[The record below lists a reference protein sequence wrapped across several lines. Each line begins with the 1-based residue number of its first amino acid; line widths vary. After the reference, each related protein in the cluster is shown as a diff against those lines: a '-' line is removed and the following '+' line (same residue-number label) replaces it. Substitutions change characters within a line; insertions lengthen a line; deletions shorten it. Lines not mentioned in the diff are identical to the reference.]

1 MAEVAQQVPMPLATN
16 MCTTSWA
23 DIPETV
29 ERGSIHILL
38 SDHHL
43 WGGLAATVK
52 LAQLCRVF
60 GWGVSMHSNSHL
72 GIQPDGDGA
81 RRGGD
86 PQPHLRLRHALSVAG
101 GGGDRRRQ
109 AAVRGGHIVID
120 DTPGLGV
127 ELDEDALARLHE
139 QYQRAGLAKRDD
151 VAEMQKIEPG
161 WQPVRW

>member
-1 MAEVAQQVPMPLATN
+1 LATN
-16 MCTTSWA
+16 MCTTSWS

-29 ERGSIHILL
+29 ERSSISILL

-72 GIQPDGDGA
+72 GISLMAMAHVAAAIPNLTYACDTHYPWQVEEVIVGGKRQFTDGT
-81 RRGGD
+81 
-86 PQPHLRLRHALSVAG
+86 LAL
-101 GGGDRRRQ
+101 
-109 AAVRGGHIVID
+109 D

-139 QYQRAGLAKRDD
+139 QYLTCGLAKRDD
-151 VAEMQKIEPG
+151 VAEMQKIQPG
-161 WQPVRW
+161 WQPVRY

>member
-1 MAEVAQQVPMPLATN
+1 MP
-16 MCTTSWA
+16 
-23 DIPETV
+23 
-29 ERGSIHILL
+29 
-38 SDHHL
+38 
-43 WGGLAATVK
+43 TVK

-72 GIQPDGDGA
+72 GISLMAMAHVAAAIPNLTYACDTHYPWQVEEVIVGGKRQFTDGA
-81 RRGGD
+81 
-86 PQPHLRLRHALSVAG
+86 
-101 GGGDRRRQ
+101 
-109 AAVRGGHIVID
+109 IVID

-161 WQPVRW
+161 WQPVRY